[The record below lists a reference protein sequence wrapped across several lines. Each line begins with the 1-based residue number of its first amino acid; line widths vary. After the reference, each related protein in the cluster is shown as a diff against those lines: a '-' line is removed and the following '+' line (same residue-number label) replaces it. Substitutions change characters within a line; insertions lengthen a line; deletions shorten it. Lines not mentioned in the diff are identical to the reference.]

1 MLRNTRWNTCW
12 YWDQSTELSTWQCH
26 KDSQTSIGSWDPIC
40 YHLPPDNKMKTAKHL
55 SEAKIQS
62 AVTLHLTMKWRQQN
76 TCQKPRS
83 SLLSPSTW
91 QWNEDSKTP
100 VRSRDPV
107 CCHPP
112 PDNEIKT
119 AKHLSELRSSLLSTS
134 IWQWNED
141 SETPVRAEI
150 QPAVNLHLTMK
161 WRQRNTCQSWDP
173 ACCQPPFDNEM
184 KTAKHLSELRSSLLS
199 TSIWQWNEDSETPV
213 RSRDTVCCHPPSDNE
228 MKTVKHSSE
237 AEIQSAVTLHLPV
250 IGKPVN
256 TCWGEDPNC
265 KALLNSTLFL
275 FSRSWLPLGSIGST
289 TALLVEGMGWCSDA
303 RFVAVPEAR
312 GCKVKDCGWTTEARA
327 GGSTD
332 ISCSCSLPS
341 VIVEWK
347 TVVETPWISNRQK
360 PEHDYTT
367 VLLKS

>member
-1 MLRNTRWNTCW
+1 MLRNTRWNACW

-112 PDNEIKT
+112 PDNEMKT

-161 WRQRNTCQSWDP
+161 WRQRNTCP
-173 ACCQPPFDNEM
+173 KP
-184 KTAKHLSELRSSLLS
+184 RYSLLS
-199 TSIWQWNEDSETPV
+199 PSIWQWNEDSETLI
-213 RSRDTVCCHPPSDNE
+213 RSWDPICRHPPPASNR
-228 MKTVKHSSE
+228 KTGKYLLRGRSQL
-237 AEIQSAVTLHLPV
+237 QSAAELHTLPLQQVLTTPGQHRLHNCTACGRNGLMQRRSLCGSSGGQRMQGQGLRMNHWGSGRWIYRHLLLMLLAV
-250 IGKPVN
+250 CDCGVKNCSGNPVN
-256 TCWGEDPNC
+256 I
-265 KALLNSTLFL
+265 K
-275 FSRSWLPLGSIGST
+275 
-289 TALLVEGMGWCSDA
+289 
-303 RFVAVPEAR
+303 
-312 GCKVKDCGWTTEARA
+312 
-327 GGSTD
+327 
-332 ISCSCSLPS
+332 
-341 VIVEWK
+341 
-347 TVVETPWISNRQK
+347 
-360 PEHDYTT
+360 
-367 VLLKS
+367 